1 MNIAKTTLAWWS
13 FFMLRNSCLIL
24 TYFIFA
30 SVSFAK
36 VILNSIDNEQIAHL
50 YAVCLSLKKY
60 SSVEYITLKKG
71 DSLIE
76 RHDIKQL
83 IPLLHQRFVEDK
95 ELGNLVENF
104 KNQNIFSN
112 FNEKQLRFKEIR
124 NPEYFEFSKSDGKKI
139 IKFYCNIIKFNKLKY
154 GPFELPYSSHL
165 VINPNLEFY

>member
-50 YAVCLSLKKY
+50 YAVCFSLKKY

-76 RHDIKQL
+76 RHDIKQH

-104 KNQNIFSN
+104 KNQNIFSILLTGLRMSQCRFLLASKREITLN
-112 FNEKQLRFKEIR
+112 FI
-124 NPEYFEFSKSDGKKI
+124 D
-139 IKFYCNIIKFNKLKY
+139 
-154 GPFELPYSSHL
+154 
-165 VINPNLEFY
+165 LE